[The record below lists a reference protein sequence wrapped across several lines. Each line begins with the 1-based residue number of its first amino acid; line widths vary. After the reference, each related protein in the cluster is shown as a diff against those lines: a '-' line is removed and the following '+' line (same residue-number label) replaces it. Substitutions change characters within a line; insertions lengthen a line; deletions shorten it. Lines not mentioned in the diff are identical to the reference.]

1 MRQSILLLAIAA
13 IAAIIGVGCATSSG
27 DGAPAVSARAV
38 ETTNDGLRRVESDR
52 PGDLFLRE
60 AHGIGGYD
68 AIVVAPSFVN
78 YKRSSN
84 RLDPDVEVAY
94 LAASEQAVLDAAEE
108 AGAPIVQKPGDCTIA
123 IGVGFLNVELARSD
137 TADVLGEMVFVIQYQ
152 DSMSGEALLRYVEP
166 QRIERESGG
175 ISREQQIS
183 NSFDRMIE
191 EVNVTG
197 ALRAATGTPSGPR
210 PGCKGNLV
218 RVGLPAE

>member
-1 MRQSILLLAIAA
+1 MRQTILSLAIV
-13 IAAIIGVGCATSSG
+13 AIIGVGCASSSG
-27 DGAPAVSARAV
+27 DGAPAVSARTADM
-38 ETTNDGLRRVESDR
+38 TTDGLMKVESDR

-60 AHGIGGYD
+60 DHGIGGYD
-68 AIVVAPSFVN
+68 AIVVAPSFVS

-108 AGAPIVQKPGDCTIA
+108 AGAPLVQEPGACTVA

-152 DSMSGEALLRYVEP
+152 DSVSGEALLRYVEP

-175 ISREQQIS
+175 ISRDQQIS
-183 NSFDRMIE
+183 NSFDRMIA

-197 ALRAATGTPSGPR
+197 ALRAATNTPSGPR
-210 PGCKGNLV
+210 PGCQGNLV
-218 RVGLPAE
+218 KVGLPAE